1 MLLQLASESKEEL
14 VTRRGRLWT
23 WPVFTGVAEVRE
35 AIRLDIPSPLGA
47 RILLVVKKPRSLTFL
62 SSFTVICR
70 CCTGGQEPG
79 RPTVENWPGITVEI
93 PGPAAKS

>member
-1 MLLQLASESKEEL
+1 M
-14 VTRRGRLWT
+14 
-23 WPVFTGVAEVRE
+23 FTGVGEVRE

-47 RILLVVKKPRSLTFL
+47 RIFLVVKKPSSRSFP

-70 CCTGGQEPG
+70 CCTGGHEPG

-93 PGPAAKS
+93 PGPVEKS